1 MSVERTTGS
10 SKAKP
15 KDVDTLLHENKAM
28 KRVLSKVTLERFK
41 AGQDIGMEAVRRGH
55 AHVVCRLFVCV
66 CVFGVPSTRYVCK
79 ARHHGSHRLMACRM
93 CIKERVEV
101 FLNFS
106 RCLPNDVHW
115 PCFPVAARHS
125 RDLYCCVVVLL
136 CCTVTLHFILPPL
149 TFPRRSNTIA
159 HIG

>member
-10 SKAKP
+10 PKAKP

-66 CVFGVPSTRYVCK
+66 CVWSSKHTLRVQGEAPRLASIDGVPYV
-79 ARHHGSHRLMACRM
+79 H
-93 CIKERVEV
+93 
-101 FLNFS
+101 
-106 RCLPNDVHW
+106 
-115 PCFPVAARHS
+115 
-125 RDLYCCVVVLL
+125 
-136 CCTVTLHFILPPL
+136 
-149 TFPRRSNTIA
+149 
-159 HIG
+159 